1 VLALLLLVLLLLPPA
16 DIAAKIY
23 GKFTASD
30 ICCGFYKLCL
40 CVGAKVYYFSLYFLV
55 AQVVER
61 GRGRAVFVALQLQQQ
76 QQQQQQQRSAAAAT
90 AAATQQQA
98 QDKSRLLPTTAA
110 AATAANRNTLSALP
124 FVPHHGERWGNPL
137 PLNHSW
143 ESPQLPAKVVQFTK
157 QNKAKNVSRKNKQ
170 LNIIYIFVC
179 LQRRK

>member
-1 VLALLLLVLLLLPPA
+1 LLLLPVVLALLLLVLLLLPPA

-76 QQQQQQQRSAAAAT
+76 QQQQQQ
-90 AAATQQQA
+90 
-98 QDKSRLLPTTAA
+98 
-110 AATAANRNTLSALP
+110 
-124 FVPHHGERWGNPL
+124 HGTR
-137 PLNHSW
+137 
-143 ESPQLPAKVVQFTK
+143 
-157 QNKAKNVSRKNKQ
+157 
-170 LNIIYIFVC
+170 
-179 LQRRK
+179 